1 MVAGQKVVLGR
12 LHQHR
17 TVTVTVSDT
26 TLAIDLD
33 DGDAQV
39 VRRTTGRPVRSIKGL
54 IRACTALRPTPA
66 ALTIGASR
74 GTPRHVCA
82 RTGERRCGI
91 VAGYR

>member
-39 VRRTTGRPVRSIKGL
+39 VRRTTGRPVR
-54 IRACTALRPTPA
+54 
-66 ALTIGASR
+66 ASR
-74 GTPRHVCA
+74 ASSAPAPRYDRHQP
-82 RTGERRCGI
+82 R
-91 VAGYR
+91 